1 MTSPSFTAASA
12 AGTAAG
18 SANPGLSSVRGPA
31 SRLASFVRHDL
42 VRQLKMVESI
52 FFIAVLPTALF
63 LMFGALAD
71 WGDVRMENGNMVAHT
86 MVSMA
91 LYGAVTATT
100 AISGSAAVERQLG
113 WGRQLSLTALSGT
126 SYMVGKALVAVCI
139 AALPV
144 ALVYAVGAVTGAELD
159 DVWRWAASAGL
170 TLLAA
175 VPFAFYGLAAALLFR
190 SEAAVSAASGMLVV
204 FGFLGNLF
212 MPLNGVLLDIAR
224 FTPLYGSGVLARWP
238 MMEGQVVAVDGSVTT
253 DPLWAAVLN
262 VAAWTLVFL
271 AICLLANRRRT
282 SRA

>member
-1 MTSPSFTAASA
+1 MTSAPLTDIARSGPA
-12 AGTAAG
+12 
-18 SANPGLSSVRGPA
+18 LSRPRGPA
-31 SRLASFVRHDL
+31 GRLASFVGQDL
-42 VRQLKMVESI
+42 VRQLKLVESI

-71 WGDVRMENGNMVAHT
+71 WGEAPAGHGNMVAHT

-126 SYMVGKALVAVCI
+126 SYLVGKAIVAVCI
-139 AALPV
+139 AVLPV
-144 ALVYAVGAVTGAELD
+144 TLIYVVGASTGAEID
-159 DVWRWAASAGL
+159 GAWRWAASAGL

-175 VPFAFYGLAAALLFR
+175 VPFAFYGLASALVFR

-204 FGFLGNLF
+204 FAFLGNLF
-212 MPLNGVLLDIAR
+212 MPLNGLLLDIGR

-253 DPLWAAVLN
+253 DPLWATVLN

-271 AICLLANRRRT
+271 AICLLASRRRT

>member
-71 WGDVRMENGNMVAHT
+71 WGDVRMENGNMIAHT

-100 AISGSAAVERQLG
+100 A
-113 WGRQLSLTALSGT
+113 
-126 SYMVGKALVAVCI
+126 
-139 AALPV
+139 
-144 ALVYAVGAVTGAELD
+144 
-159 DVWRWAASAGL
+159 
-170 TLLAA
+170 
-175 VPFAFYGLAAALLFR
+175 
-190 SEAAVSAASGMLVV
+190 
-204 FGFLGNLF
+204 
-212 MPLNGVLLDIAR
+212 
-224 FTPLYGSGVLARWP
+224 
-238 MMEGQVVAVDGSVTT
+238 
-253 DPLWAAVLN
+253 
-262 VAAWTLVFL
+262 
-271 AICLLANRRRT
+271 
-282 SRA
+282 